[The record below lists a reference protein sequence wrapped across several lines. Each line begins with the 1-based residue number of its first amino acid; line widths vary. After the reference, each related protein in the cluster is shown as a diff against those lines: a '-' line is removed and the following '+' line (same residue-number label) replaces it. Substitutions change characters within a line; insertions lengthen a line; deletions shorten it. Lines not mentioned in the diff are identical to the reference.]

1 MSLEYAPSGLL
12 GVLTPQ
18 ANTTAE
24 IEFSAMMPP
33 GFASLVTRMTSAQP
47 DLEGRLIEYFERLD
61 QSIAQ
66 FANAPLAAIAVA
78 CTGSS
83 YLIGPEREDA
93 LFSKLSSELG
103 LPVTSAGLSVVQAC
117 QTLSA
122 RRIAVLSPY
131 SDSLTTASIAY
142 WQARGLEVV
151 EVVRVGSNATAFHPI
166 YSIQASATLQA
177 LQAVQTDEAQAIIC
191 LGTGLP
197 SLRTI
202 LAHPVHRS
210 APVFSCMVALAW
222 NALRLAQQQTADAPR
237 LRDFI
242 AGGDWRPSFQARFP
256 ETTG

>member
-24 IEFSAMMPP
+24 IEFNTMMPP
-33 GFASLVTRMTSAQP
+33 GFASLVTRMTSTLP

-61 QSIAQ
+61 HSIAQ
-66 FANAPLAAIAVA
+66 FANAPLTAIAVA

-93 LFSKLSSELG
+93 LFAKLSSERG
-103 LPVTSAGLSVVQAC
+103 IPVTSAGLSVVQAC
-117 QTLSA
+117 KTLGA

-131 SDSLTTASIAY
+131 SDSLTAASLAY

-151 EVVRVGSNATAFHPI
+151 EVVRIGSDTTAFHPI

-177 LQAVQTDEAQAIIC
+177 LHAVQTDDAQAIIC

-222 NALRLAQQQTADAPR
+222 NALRLARKQTADAPH
-237 LRDFI
+237 LPDFI
-242 AGGDWRPSFQARFP
+242 AGSGWQSSFRARFP
-256 ETTG
+256 GPAG